1 MSCRERDEK
10 RKYQENGKRK
20 EREKENI
27 FLYVFLNVGKKKKK
41 RKRKQIF
48 SLLWFS
54 KRMEREITVFY
65 FIPLKMTSS
74 VNQQTSRK

>member
-41 RKRKQIF
+41 EETNFFPSLVFKENGKRNNCF
-48 SLLWFS
+48 L
-54 KRMEREITVFY
+54 FY
-65 FIPLKMTSS
+65 TLEDDL
-74 VNQQTSRK
+74 